1 LKNNISANFS
11 KFRLQN
17 LKSSFA
23 YLDILHIN
31 IVAFYPAVLRDA
43 AKFEKI
49 ISTVGAIHEL
59 PLQFLQK
66 VLLKIVLKGTEKII
80 M

>member
-1 LKNNISANFS
+1 M
-11 KFRLQN
+11 
-17 LKSSFA
+17 
-23 YLDILHIN
+23 DILHIN

-49 ISTVGAIHEL
+49 ISKVGAIHEL

-66 VLLKIVLKGTEKII
+66 VLCLLKLVGTEKII